1 MQAKVKFLRD
11 YLVKNAEA
19 TAYKKG
25 QVVEMSFP
33 SASHFIRRNAAV
45 LITDALDE
53 TETPSVVKRGRPRRA
68 VDD

>member
-11 YLVKNAEA
+11 YLVKNVEA

-45 LITDALDE
+45 LITDVSDE
-53 TETPSVVKRGRPRRA
+53 TGTPTAARRGKARSA